1 MNKWML
7 RGEKCYPSVL
17 KYTCCCLCPS
27 GKRTAD
33 YWWNVGA
40 VILIPVFGNSM
51 QNALN
56 IFLRNYSWNTTL
68 NHNQKPFFFYSQFLY
83 KAHRFMKSSLQ
94 SPSFSTVH
102 LSFTWF
108 YYNQQVAALQLLVE
122 QENRRHQW
130 FLLHKCQITVFRS
143 TSLVPPGNLFYLK
156 NKKSILG
163 LEKCFV

>member
-1 MNKWML
+1 ML
-7 RGEKCYPSVL
+7 PQCAKVHVLLPLPKRKENSRLLVERRSRNSHSCIWKQYAECFKYFSQKLQL
-17 KYTCCCLCPS
+17 KYHLES
-27 GKRTAD
+27 KKA
-33 YWWNVGA
+33 
-40 VILIPVFGNSM
+40 
-51 QNALN
+51 
-56 IFLRNYSWNTTL
+56 
-68 NHNQKPFFFYSQFLY
+68 FFFYSQFLY

-94 SPSFSTVH
+94 SPSFSTVD

-156 NKKSILG
+156 KNKKSILG